1 MVYWNEQSRDQSDT
15 YSVPQMN
22 ISAENGSSIS
32 NSQTDSSIQSKPQSV
47 AMDFDGVYSS
57 SNYSEE
63 NESSSSFDGNKSIST
78 SKNSL
83 VEGGSASN
91 DDDSPVSRSAKWS
104 LKECTDL
111 QKAVKMYGT
120 HDQWSEIATCKR
132 VIAE

>member
-1 MVYWNEQSRDQSDT
+1 MFYWNEQSKGQSDA

-22 ISAENGSSIS
+22 VSAENRSPIP
-32 NSQTDSSIQSKPQSV
+32 NSQTDSSIQSKPQYT
-47 AMDFDGVYSS
+47 AMDDYEVYSS

-83 VEGGSASN
+83 VEGGSTF
-91 DDDSPVSRSAKWS
+91 DDNSPASRSAKWS

-111 QKAVKMYGT
+111 KKAVKIFGT
-120 HDQWSEIATCKR
+120 HDNWSEIAACKR
-132 VIAE
+132 VLME